1 MAYIVSLLTAAG
13 SLVGSAVAAASAC
26 PASAPLSCQSTGT
39 IQNTCCTEAQGQIL
53 QVQFWDSSPATG
65 PANSWTIHGLWPDN
79 CDGTYKST
87 CDSSRAYTDIS
98 CTLKN
103 RGATDILNY
112 METYWKD
119 YQGNDESF
127 WEHEWSKHGTCYSTL
142 KPSCYTNYQAED
154 ELVDFLNTTITLFKD
169 LPTYQWLSNAGIA
182 PSSSKTYTN
191 AAITSALKAKFG
203 ATPILTCTSGELNQ
217 IQYAFNT
224 YGSVAHGNFVPVNPT
239 GTSGNCPKTG
249 IKYLPKDIST
259 TPTADEG
266 SCG

>member
-1 MAYIVSLLTAAG
+1 MSFVLALG
-13 SLVGSAVAAASAC
+13 FLVGSAAAAASAC
-26 PASAPLSCQSTGT
+26 SATAPLSCQSTGT
-39 IQNTCCTEAQGQIL
+39 IQNTCCTEVQGQVL

-98 CTLKN
+98 CTLQD

-119 YQGNDESF
+119 YQGKDESF
-127 WEHEWSKHGTCYSTL
+127 C
-142 KPSCYTNYQAED
+142 CYTNYRAED
-154 ELVDFLNTTITLFKD
+154 ELIDFLNTTITLFKD
-169 LPTYQWLSNAGIA
+169 LPTYQWLANAGIT

-191 AAITSALKAKFG
+191 TAITSALKAKFG

-217 IQYAFNT
+217 IQYAFNVR
-224 YGSVAHGNFVPVNPT
+224 GSVAHGNFVPVNPT

-249 IKYLPKDIST
+249 IKYLPKDLST
-259 TPTADEG
+259 TPQADEG